1 MNKKENKKPTVQYFF
16 VTSDERKNYS
26 RKYKFEN
33 KTTLFPVFNLCLFL
47 YRMYIEIDV
56 IYVQKTESQ
65 E

>member
-26 RKYKFEN
+26 RKYKFE

-47 YRMYIEIDV
+47 YRMYIENDV